1 MSRESQGRGKETR
14 ARVKWRLRLLRVLE
28 LLVKEHRRILV
39 VPFPINKFNYLIR
52 LRRRN
57 FNRFLRFA
65 PVLSCESKNGGLGRN
80 DRNNGG
86 ATPTIGFWL
95 FVTDYLG
102 KFEGQNTGYRRQKP
116 NLWILLQHGQASPLG
131 TSCLTYR
138 IRIFIQ
144 LPSEIYN
151 IEKAYFLRLF

>member
-1 MSRESQGRGKETR
+1 MGDALNDGFQEGVLGACTSIGADCVPRIPRQGKRDEARGK
-14 ARVKWRLRLLRVLE
+14 WPLRLLRVLE

-65 PVLSCESKNGGLGRN
+65 PVHSCESKNGGLGRN
-80 DRNNGG
+80 DSNNGG
-86 ATPTIGFWL
+86 STPTIRFWF

-102 KFEGQNTGYRRQKP
+102 KFEGQNTGDRSQ
-116 NLWILLQHGQASPLG
+116 
-131 TSCLTYR
+131 TCE
-138 IRIFIQ
+138 F
-144 LPSEIYN
+144 
-151 IEKAYFLRLF
+151 